1 MKKKIFI
8 YGLLGFLLGIAG
20 FAAEEEA
27 YGIEEVQILEE
38 EKIPLTKVEK
48 AEQELAHMQEK
59 VDFYKR
65 VVRSVER
72 EEAEL
77 KELNKIKMR
86 YIKKTIK

>member
-1 MKKKIFI
+1 MKRKIFI
-8 YGLLGFLLGIAG
+8 YGLLGFLLGMAG
-20 FAAEEEA
+20 FAAEEA
-27 YGIEEVQILEE
+27 YDIEEIQILEE

-77 KELNKIKMR
+77 KELNKIKMKD
-86 YIKKTIK
+86 IKKTIK

>member
-1 MKKKIFI
+1 
-8 YGLLGFLLGIAG
+8 
-20 FAAEEEA
+20 
-27 YGIEEVQILEE
+27 
-38 EKIPLTKVEK
+38 
-48 AEQELAHMQEK
+48 MQEK

-86 YIKKTIK
+86 DIKKTIK

>member
-72 EEAEL
+72 EEEKH
-77 KELNKIKMR
+77 KEIKKIKMR
-86 YIKKTIK
+86 DIKKTIK

>member
-1 MKKKIFI
+1 MKRKVFI
-8 YGLLGFLLGIAG
+8 YGLLGFLLGISG
-20 FAAEEEA
+20 FAAEEA
-27 YGIEEVQILEE
+27 YDIEEIQILEE

-86 YIKKTIK
+86 DIKKTIK

>member
-1 MKKKIFI
+1 MRKMILTGLFLFI
-8 YGLLGFLLGIAG
+8 IAPL
-20 FAAEEEA
+20 AAEEII
-27 YGIEEVQILEE
+27 IEEAETDAKL
-38 EKIPLTKVEK
+38 EK
-48 AEQELAHMQEK
+48 AEAELDYMKEK

-86 YIKKTIK
+86 DIKKTIK

>member
-1 MKKKIFI
+1 MKRKVFI

-20 FAAEEEA
+20 FAAEEA
-27 YGIEEVQILEE
+27 YVMEEIQILEE
-38 EKIPLTKVEK
+38 EEIPLTKVEQ

-77 KELNKIKMR
+77 KELNKIKMKD
-86 YIKKTIK
+86 IKKTIK

>member
-1 MKKKIFI
+1 MKRKFFI
-8 YGLLGFLLGIAG
+8 YGLLGFLLGMAG
-20 FAAEEEA
+20 FAAEEA
-27 YGIEEVQILEE
+27 YDIEEIQILEE

-86 YIKKTIK
+86 DIKKTIK

>member
-1 MKKKIFI
+1 MRKMILTGLFLFI
-8 YGLLGFLLGIAG
+8 IAPL
-20 FAAEEEA
+20 AAEEII
-27 YGIEEVQILEE
+27 IEEAETDAKL
-38 EKIPLTKVEK
+38 EK
-48 AEQELAHMQEK
+48 AEVELDYMKEK

-86 YIKKTIK
+86 DIKKTIK